1 MTRVIKDHD
10 PRLTPPLKL
19 TLITLASYHSEK
31 NQSRGTS
38 SRLDRVMADT
48 GLSRRRVQE
57 HLNRLEELGKVLVE
71 RPSPKR
77 RGRIYVLSPNATDR
91 VSDTRTLAL
100 PNATDRV
107 ATNQVLENKPRT
119 IKPLRGGADAPG
131 EDDMGWDPRASG
143 EEPDFD
149 DTPKPKPKKPHG
161 VPTPGTAEFA
171 WRYFDNICKGR
182 WGLSHNA
189 GSLKAH
195 VKALHVKHGLDYEQ
209 VVDFMEYWAN
219 REDTNVRQKKAGRDP
234 VDLSSMFRQSI
245 QSNMVEVFLKERQK
259 SSAGVNSAFGAKSL
273 NEKLGL
279 E

>member
-10 PRLTPPLKL
+10 PRLTPSLKL
-19 TLITLASYHSEK
+19 TLVTLASYHSEK
-31 NQSRGTS
+31 DPSRGTP

-77 RGRIYVLSPNATDR
+77 RGRIYVLTSNATDR

-107 ATNQVLENKPRT
+107 ATSQVEENKPRE
-119 IKPLRGGADAPG
+119 IKPLRGGAAAPG
-131 EDDMGWDPRASG
+131 EEDVPDGRLVG

-149 DTPKPKPKKPHG
+149 DKPKPKPKKPRG
-161 VPTPGTAEFA
+161 VPTRGTSQFA
-171 WRYFDNICKGR
+171 WRRFDSICKGR

-195 VKALHVKHGLDYEQ
+195 VKALHVEHGLDYDQ

-219 REDTNVRQKKAGRDP
+219 REDANIRRKSAGRDP
-234 VDLSSMFRQSI
+234 LDPSDAFRQSI
-245 QSNMVEVFLKERQK
+245 QANLVDTFKRERLQANK
-259 SSAGVNSAFGAKSL
+259 KTNTALGAPSIR
-273 NEKLGL
+273 EKMGW
-279 E
+279 